1 MCIRTKMQRV
11 SFKVFKMTMTPR
23 RIVQNEFYVC
33 PTTLLKNREPT
44 AWTVKSV
51 RGYQTLLL
59 EKGLQQK
66 SKNIHFATLLR
77 FRFEYNY
84 TDEELKGYVSL

>member
-33 PTTLLKNREPT
+33 PKTLLKNREPT

-51 RGYQTLLL
+51 NVFRGYQTLILG
-59 EKGLQQK
+59 KGLQQR
-66 SKNIHFATLLR
+66 SKNVHFATLLR
-77 FRFEYNY
+77 IRYEYSC
-84 TDEELKGYVSL
+84 LI

>member
-33 PTTLLKNREPT
+33 PKTLLKNREPT
-44 AWTVKSV
+44 TWTVKIVTVV
-51 RGYQTLLL
+51 RG
-59 EKGLQQK
+59 
-66 SKNIHFATLLR
+66 
-77 FRFEYNY
+77 
-84 TDEELKGYVSL
+84 